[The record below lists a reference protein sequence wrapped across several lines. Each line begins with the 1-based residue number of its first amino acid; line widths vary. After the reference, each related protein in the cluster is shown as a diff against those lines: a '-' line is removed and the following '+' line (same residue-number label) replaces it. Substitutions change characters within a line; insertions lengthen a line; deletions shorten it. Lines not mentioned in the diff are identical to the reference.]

1 MIVIL
6 LDGWSALFHRSSY
19 CLLGGL
25 SGRKQVLVQI
35 ASENHISKLSPSLS
49 YDGPQAR
56 LPLTAL
62 VLAHVIVTTH
72 SSPLKRVESHTAFCN
87 RRQDCAK

>member
-35 ASENHISKLSPSLS
+35 ASENHISKLSPSVS

-87 RRQDCAK
+87 RRQECAK